1 MNSLVVLLGT
11 CNVTAAAATTQQAP
25 ITGPIPMELGKF
37 TGKCFRC
44 GKTGHKRADCRVNL
58 NKLKKNGGG

>member
-1 MNSLVVLLGT
+1 MHSLAVPIRHLQ
-11 CNVTAAAATTQQAP
+11 CNHSSSNHAAIPAQAP
-25 ITGPIPMELGKF
+25 VPMELGKF